1 VGVVDAATFL
11 RAVTPAER
19 DLANERIRLS
29 EQGGVIDA
37 DEAAGRGAY
46 LANVR
51 TVGQLAA
58 VVDDLPDV
66 GELRA
71 RRSRAVALPPAG
83 HPSGYAV
90 ASLEGWPPGA
100 VAAPRKVRLPVTSPG
115 REDAP
120 PPDLPYG
127 PYGDGFATADPR
139 VLSHRLITRVVPT
152 AWGPTWQTQVVRQTN
167 RLAVISLICGL
178 TAISLITAPV
188 GIVTGHLALAQIS
201 RSDVAVAHGTVAAV
215 GEPPQQGRGLAIAG
229 LIISYVFATLGLSL
243 LVAIIVAVIQHS

>member
-1 VGVVDAATFL
+1 MDAATFL

-19 DLANERIRLS
+19 DLANERIALS
-29 EQGGVIDA
+29 AQAGFIDA
-37 DEAAGRGAY
+37 DESAGRSAY
-46 LANVR
+46 LVRVR
-51 TVGQLAA
+51 TVGELAA
-58 VVDDLPDV
+58 VIDDLPDL

-71 RRSRAVALPPAG
+71 GLSRAVALPLAAYPPAT
-83 HPSGYAV
+83 
-90 ASLEGWPPGA
+90 
-100 VAAPRKVRLPVTSPG
+100 AAPRRVRLPVTSPG

-139 VLSHRLITRVVPT
+139 GVSQRLVTRVVPT

-178 TAISLITAPV
+178 TAICLITAPV
-188 GIVTGHLALAQIS
+188 GIVTGHLALAQIR

-215 GEPPQQGRGLAIAG
+215 GEPPQQGRGLAVAG

-243 LVAIIVAVIQHS
+243 LVAIVIAVIQNS